1 MKNKLIGLLIGLLVI
16 SAGVLTTYV
25 KLYQKEKQEKERFE
39 SNFQSSLSDIQ
50 EYKTKQGELVA
61 VINGYEL
68 KDKEFKQLLPQLYSE
83 IRELKIRLKNALS
96 ATKVITEIKYINKDS
111 IIYVP
116 LTDST
121 RKFVLDEKWLKAEVT
136 VTDFKYIAPGAFK
149 INDIPNETLI
159 VAQGEYK
166 GWWFWRKA
174 VGVNIHIKHTNPYI
188 KTIGGEY
195 IDLKK

>member
-1 MKNKLIGLLIGLLVI
+1 MKNKLIGLLITLLVFT
-16 SAGVLTTYV
+16 GVFLTTCV

-39 SNFQSSLSDIQ
+39 SNFKSSLSDIQ

-61 VINGYEL
+61 VIEGLKL
-68 KDKEFKQLLPQLYSE
+68 KDREIKQLLPQLYSE
-83 IRELKIRLKNALS
+83 IRELKIRLKNAQS
-96 ATKVITEIKYINKDS
+96 VTKVVTEIKYVNKDS
-111 IIYVP
+111 IIYIP
-116 LTDST
+116 ITDSI
-121 RKFVLDEKWLKAEVT
+121 RRFEINEEWLKAEVT

-159 VAQGEYK
+159 VAEGQYK

-174 VGVNIHIKHTNPYI
+174 VGVNVHIKHTNPYI